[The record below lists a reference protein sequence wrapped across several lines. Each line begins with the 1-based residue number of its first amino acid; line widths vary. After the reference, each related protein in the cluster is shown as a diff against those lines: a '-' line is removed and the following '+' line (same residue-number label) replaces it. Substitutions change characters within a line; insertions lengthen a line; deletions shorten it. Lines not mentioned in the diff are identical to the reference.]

1 MMNYKFVPRDDG
13 LFKRNYFEQ
22 KNDQEFSL
30 FLAPHPEEAQLIS
43 LDGRRRKGRKPSQ
56 GCPGFCRRAEN
67 YEKRPK
73 LRPTMNIN
81 PRLIQLLCQSQLYNL
96 KKRRRRKMWYDD
108 QNKATKRKARVWELC
123 VDLAFSLTW
132 CRLSGLVRSKPPP
145 PSFSDLTNRHQPSN
159 TYFRRKVGK
168 PPMVNMSF
176 IQICLIQAFGH
187 QPSVGPGQVFI
198 WSYSLPASGTS
209 QHQFRFLAK
218 KVGPQWTNMDQS
230 GPKWTNMDQKGP
242 RRSNLQRL
250 LIVRSVHSVQSSPRP
265 PPKKLPCSRW
275 SALKIILPSLSS
287 LSSLSS
293 MITSSD
299 MILRPLSICDHLLDC
314 LVTFPQL
321 GHVLRHVCTFIP
333 DHQH

>member
-1 MMNYKFVPRDDG
+1 MIKWCISPSLQKKKNKKFFASPTWSCEQIALSRQRRDGTINIVAMVMINYKLVPRDDG

-96 KKRRRRKMWYDD
+96 KKMRRRRKMWYDD
-108 QNKATKRKARVWELC
+108 QNKATRSEARVWELC

-159 TYFRRKVGK
+159 TYFRRKVEK
-168 PPMVNMSF
+168 TSN
-176 IQICLIQAFGH
+176 GH
-187 QPSVGPGQVFI
+187 S
-198 WSYSLPASGTS
+198 
-209 QHQFRFLAK
+209 FRFVWLK
-218 KVGPQWTNMDQS
+218 HLDTNQ
-230 GPKWTNMDQKGP
+230 
-242 RRSNLQRL
+242 
-250 LIVRSVHSVQSSPRP
+250 V
-265 PPKKLPCSRW
+265 
-275 SALKIILPSLSS
+275 
-287 LSSLSS
+287 
-293 MITSSD
+293 
-299 MILRPLSICDHLLDC
+299 
-314 LVTFPQL
+314 
-321 GHVLRHVCTFIP
+321 
-333 DHQH
+333 